1 MSAQRGTSTAERLA
15 ALLAL
20 LALAVTFSTFNAAS
34 FGSLHF
40 GAEMAHGPTLGDSR
54 PRELVAER
62 FVLQQLARAFV
73 QEPWLLPAS
82 SATRTARPP
91 PEGGWPFPVADE
103 AEAAAGRAWLEA
115 QGGGSWGGDSFATGG
130 GAWAGGGV
138 DGGGEGGGADLWA
151 GDGGGAWVE
160 DGGVGGGPEGGE
172 AAAAEEEAEAEAEE
186 EEEEEEEEGRGE
198 LVAGVGVQVA
208 VEYVGSRPP
217 LEAGGGGGRYLTLCE
232 TDWVCA
238 AAWDAAGPDARFELL
253 PALPPDGT
261 PPRAENG
268 SRAAPPAAGGGGGES
283 GTNGTAL
290 GGTALGGGGWFA
302 LRSVSNGTPP
312 QAAPRREA
320 VPHPVPHPPRAP
332 CDRQAA
338 PGGPRVRPGGVGGAS
353 ARRARG
359 EERAGAARAAVG
371 AVAHRP
377 APVAQPRQ
385 RRRSPQLSRPERWHL
400 GPRARRRG
408 LGGRVRGGLQTRLA
422 AHAIRAAPDRVAA
435 ASSPAA
441 ADGFDFAAARP
452 RHRRVGRAAADAAT
466 RGARFAAPQL
476 LSRAVTRAAWYV
488 SVSVCQRR
496 TALYTFFSLYSCTR
510 RSHTLLCAL

>member
-1 MSAQRGTSTAERLA
+1 MASRG
-15 ALLAL
+15 
-20 LALAVTFSTFNAAS
+20 
-34 FGSLHF
+34 
-40 GAEMAHGPTLGDSR
+40 
-54 PRELVAER
+54 
-62 FVLQQLARAFV
+62 
-73 QEPWLLPAS
+73 
-82 SATRTARPP
+82 ATP
-91 PEGGWPFPVADE
+91 PVAAGVAAQSAAAA
-103 AEAAAGRAWLEA
+103 AEAAAAAAAAEAALTPVSSVAATPRAAVPLEMA
-115 QGGGSWGGDSFATGG
+115 AVVVDEAHAMEQAASCTEGEALTHDDEAAEEAEEEAEEAAEEETADAGDEFGGDSTERVA
-130 GAWAGGGV
+130 
-138 DGGGEGGGADLWA
+138 
-151 GDGGGAWVE
+151 VE
-160 DGGVGGGPEGGE
+160 TDTAVHDETALKQQLSAQDE
-172 AAAAEEEAEAEAEE
+172 VVAAMAAYAACDDSEEEAEEEAEAEAEE

-510 RSHTLLCAL
+510 RSHTLLSDVLRDT

>member
-172 AAAAEEEAEAEAEE
+172 AAAAEEEAEAEAEA

-320 VPHPVPHPPRAP
+320 VPHPVPHPPREP
-332 CDRQAA
+332 AA
-338 PGGPRVRPGGVGGAS
+338 RSGPALLVLPSELWRTGPRRLRNRGSGGALLNFRGLSDGISVRAHGDEDS
-353 ARRARG
+353 AGGSEAACRRASPRTRF
-359 EERAGAARAAVG
+359 ELRRIASPPPPPPPPRTASTLPQ
-371 AVAHRP
+371 P
-377 APVAQPRQ
+377 APVTAASAVPLPTPQHAALD
-385 RRRSPQLSRPERWHL
+385 SPPLNSSL
-400 GPRARRRG
+400 GP
-408 LGGRVRGGLQTRLA
+408 
-422 AHAIRAAPDRVAA
+422 
-435 ASSPAA
+435 
-441 ADGFDFAAARP
+441 
-452 RHRRVGRAAADAAT
+452 
-466 RGARFAAPQL
+466 
-476 LSRAVTRAAWYV
+476 
-488 SVSVCQRR
+488 
-496 TALYTFFSLYSCTR
+496 
-510 RSHTLLCAL
+510 